1 MSTAGAEAELRQDVD
16 RASAERK
23 KQKKRRRKN
32 KRGWNVMNN
41 FTSDRVAEGV
51 REAFEN
57 EEKASAREELS
68 ERLRAGLNFC
78 SALRKNDTG
87 KATAFENMLDAGAAA
102 EVPGL
107 SPRTI
112 LGKSF
117 TQKKLNEEETDTYV
131 LGVILT
137 QYSLKKGL
145 KKFEGRA
152 EEAVE
157 KELNQFHDLRCFD
170 PVDPSTL
177 TRQDRVEALSSLMF
191 LKEKRTGEIKARGCV
206 NGSKQREYIKKED
219 ATSPTVSLESL
230 FIIASI
236 NAFENR
242 KVATF
247 DIPGAFLHTE
257 TDEDVI
263 MALEGPLAELMV
275 KVDPKIY
282 RKHITTNKKGK
293 ALLYVKMNKA
303 VYGML
308 RSAMLF
314 YKKLRADLE
323 DYGFVVNPYD
333 PCVANMTVNG
343 SQMTVVWHVDDL
355 HVSHAD
361 DFEITKLGQ
370 YLSGAYNGLSVR
382 RGANHD
388 YLGINFDYSR
398 AESHGEVVIDQIPYL
413 LQILRDF
420 PERLGQSKATP
431 AADHLFDV
439 RADDEAR
446 FLPEDQAAVF
456 HRTVAQLLFIAPR
469 ARRDIQTAIAFLTT
483 RVKKPDEDDWGKLK
497 RVLQYL
503 KGTRN
508 LKLTLKVTDLSTI
521 RWWVDASY
529 AVHADCK
536 GHTGAM
542 MTLGEGA
549 TTSVS
554 TKQKINGRSSTENE
568 LIGADDILPR
578 ALWTKYF
585 IEAQGYEVKRNIMF
599 QDNKSCILLETNG
612 KFSSSRRTK
621 HIKNRYF
628 LITDKIEQGDLE
640 VEYCPTEKMWCD
652 GHTKPKQGHPF
663 RLDRAAV
670 MNCPVDYFEDET
682 SHEDIDM
689 VDGKLKPGSVH
700 FVKIDGKRIPVRESM

>member
-1 MSTAGAEAELRQDVD
+1 M
-16 RASAERK
+16 
-23 KQKKRRRKN
+23 
-32 KRGWNVMNN
+32 
-41 FTSDRVAEGV
+41 
-51 REAFEN
+51 
-57 EEKASAREELS
+57 
-68 ERLRAGLNFC
+68 
-78 SALRKNDTG
+78 
-87 KATAFENMLDAGAAA
+87 
-102 EVPGL
+102 
-107 SPRTI
+107 
-112 LGKSF
+112 
-117 TQKKLNEEETDTYV
+117 

-333 PCVANMTVNG
+333 PCVANMTVKG

-355 HVSHAD
+355 KVSHAD

-370 YLSGAYNGLSVR
+370 FLSGTYNGLSVR

-388 YLGINFDYSR
+388 
-398 AESHGEVVIDQIPYL
+398 
-413 LQILRDF
+413 
-420 PERLGQSKATP
+420 
-431 AADHLFDV
+431 
-439 RADDEAR
+439 
-446 FLPEDQAAVF
+446 
-456 HRTVAQLLFIAPR
+456 
-469 ARRDIQTAIAFLTT
+469 
-483 RVKKPDEDDWGKLK
+483 
-497 RVLQYL
+497 
-503 KGTRN
+503 
-508 LKLTLKVTDLSTI
+508 
-521 RWWVDASY
+521 
-529 AVHADCK
+529 
-536 GHTGAM
+536 
-542 MTLGEGA
+542 
-549 TTSVS
+549 
-554 TKQKINGRSSTENE
+554 
-568 LIGADDILPR
+568 
-578 ALWTKYF
+578 
-585 IEAQGYEVKRNIMF
+585 
-599 QDNKSCILLETNG
+599 
-612 KFSSSRRTK
+612 
-621 HIKNRYF
+621 
-628 LITDKIEQGDLE
+628 
-640 VEYCPTEKMWCD
+640 
-652 GHTKPKQGHPF
+652 
-663 RLDRAAV
+663 
-670 MNCPVDYFEDET
+670 
-682 SHEDIDM
+682 
-689 VDGKLKPGSVH
+689 
-700 FVKIDGKRIPVRESM
+700 